1 MSASQYPGRD
11 YAGRSGNGGDGV
23 IHSSTPRSAT
33 PQSATPVT
41 PYATSATAPSSTADG
56 PSIGTLLRQL
66 THDVPELV
74 VKELALARGELTES
88 MRETKAGIAAMVGGG
103 AVLLS
108 GLVVLLMSGVYAL
121 SNVVEPWLAAL
132 LVGGSVVVIGL
143 VMVMGGKK
151 KLEPSSFT
159 PDRTLNQL
167 HKDKDAIRA
176 HTANTGRT
184 A

>member
-11 YAGRSGNGGDGV
+11 YAARTGNGGDGA
-23 IHSSTPRSAT
+23 IHH
-33 PQSATPVT
+33 SATPVT
-41 PYATSATAPSSTADG
+41 PYAGAATASSTTADG
-56 PSIGTLLRQL
+56 QSVGTLLRQL

-74 VKELALARGELTES
+74 VKELALARAELTES
-88 MRETKAGIAAMVGGG
+88 MRSTKAGIAAMVGGG

-132 LVGGSVVVIGL
+132 LVGGAVVLIGL

-151 KLEPSSFT
+151 KLEPGAFA
-159 PDRTLNQL
+159 PDRTLHQM

-176 HTANTGRT
+176 HTAGTGRT

>member
-11 YAGRSGNGGDGV
+11 YAARSGNGGDGG
-23 IHSSTPRSAT
+23 IH
-33 PQSATPVT
+33 SATPVA
-41 PYATSATAPSSTADG
+41 PYAGAAPASSTTTDG
-56 PSIGTLLRQL
+56 PSVGTLLRQL

-88 MRETKAGIAAMVGGG
+88 MRATKAGIAAMVGGG

-121 SNVVEPWLAAL
+121 SNVLEPWLAAL
-132 LVGGSVVVIGL
+132 LVGGAVVAIGL

-151 KLEPSSFT
+151 KLEPGAFT
-159 PDRTLNQL
+159 PERTLHQM

-176 HTANTGRT
+176 HTASTGRT

>member
-11 YAGRSGNGGDGV
+11 HAGRAGNGGDA
-23 IHSSTPRSAT
+23 IH
-33 PQSATPVT
+33 SATPVA
-41 PYATSATAPSSTADG
+41 PYASAASTTPPTAEG
-56 PSIGTLLRQL
+56 PSVATLLRQL

-88 MRETKAGIAAMVGGG
+88 MRATKAGIAAMVGGG

-132 LVGGSVVVIGL
+132 LVGGVVVVIGL
-143 VMVMGGKK
+143 MMVMGGKK
-151 KLEPSSFT
+151 KLEPGSLT
-159 PDRTLNQL
+159 PDRTLHQM

-176 HTANTGRT
+176 HSASTGRT